1 KVVQMIL
8 RLFYLLIIITG
19 VVILSK
25 INISSLYILK
35 SLLGIVVIGMME
47 MIIVRSVKGK
57 KTTMFWLLFLVTFIL
72 VLYLGFVKLP
82 LTFLM

>member
-1 KVVQMIL
+1 
-8 RLFYLLIIITG
+8 ITG